1 MTHYL
6 IFSINFNL
14 YGEKVKDLYDSENS
28 NALNMLTTNQ
38 EGNEN
43 VND

>member
-1 MTHYL
+1 MMIKMKQL
-6 IFSINFNL
+6 N
-14 YGEKVKDLYDSENS
+14 DSENS